1 MYIADNSST
10 AVNTSYCNFG
20 HSYNLNGKYRNGQP
34 DSYKQF
40 SGSTTGQYFAR
51 FTEWEVF

>member
-1 MYIADNSST
+1 MYIADNSAN

-40 SGSTTGQYFAR
+40 SGSTTGQYFAK